1 MDAKDIRVRPA
12 TLSDSRDLWLW
23 RNDLQTRAMSKSQ
36 DEVSWEVHE
45 RWFAKTLADPAK
57 AVFIGEMQGQ
67 AIGMCRFDQNP
78 DRAECEV
85 SINLN
90 PAHRGQGLSPSLLAA
105 SIARYRRTYQGTFM
119 AQIRHDNFASQHCFT
134 RNGFILDSQA
144 ADLGRYRL
152 PPQASQW
159 I

>member
-12 TLSDSRDLWLW
+12 TPSDSRDLWLW
-23 RNDLQTRAMSKSQ
+23 RNDPLTRAMSKSQ
-36 DEVSWEVHE
+36 GEVSWEDHE

-57 AVFIGEMQGQ
+57 AVFIGEVQGQ
-67 AIGMCRFDQNP
+67 AIGMCRFDQNS

-90 PAHRGQGLSPSLLAA
+90 PASRGQGLSTNLLAA
-105 SIARYRRTYQGTFM
+105 SMAKYGRTYQGTFT
-119 AQIRHDNFASQHCFT
+119 AEIRHDNIASQQCFT
-134 RNGFILDSQA
+134 RNGFILESQA